1 MPAPIEDYG
10 LIGDATTV
18 ALISLGG
25 SIDWLCLPRF
35 DADACFAKLLGNDQN
50 GYWAMRPAAPVRS
63 IERHYRQDTL
73 ILESEI
79 TTDKGRARVIDFMPP
94 GETEH
99 DIIRIVE
106 GIEGEV
112 PMHVDLKARF
122 GYGAHIPWIKV
133 DGMRAT
139 LTSGP
144 SALLFNSPVPIEP
157 DWDVA
162 RLEANFT
169 VRAGERLPFTLTFYP
184 SHERPSHDVI
194 DAGKELQRT
203 ERYWQNWATRCPY
216 QGRFRDAVVRSLLT
230 LKALT
235 YEPTGG
241 IVAAPTT
248 SLPEELGGVR
258 NWDYR
263 YCWLRDATLTLD
275 ALMRSGYIDE
285 ATAWRD
291 WLMRAVAGA
300 PAQLQIM
307 YGVAGEHRLE
317 EIELPWLPGY
327 EDSRPVRIGNGA
339 YDQFQLDV
347 YGEVLNTLYDAHVY
361 GVPDLADTWGP
372 ILAIVDFVEQAWQ
385 RKDEGIWEVRG
396 EGHRH
401 FTHSK
406 LMAWVAVDRAVR
418 MIEEFG
424 VQGHHRVETRLP
436 RWRALREQIR
446 SNLLQRGYNERIGA
460 FTQSYGSEALDASV
474 LLIPHM
480 GFLPADDPRMLSTVA
495 AIEKG
500 LTWDG
505 LVLRYS
511 SETGVDGLPGHE
523 ATFLICSFWLAD
535 NYAMVG
541 RLDEAEALLERLV
554 SLSSDLGL
562 LAEEYHPERHRQLG
576 NFPQAFS
583 HIGLVNTA
591 HLIEAKRAGREIV
604 YPATAQLH

>member
-1 MPAPIEDYG
+1 MPARIEDYG

-18 ALISLGG
+18 ALVSRHG
-25 SIDWLCLPRF
+25 SIDWLCLPRI
-35 DADACFAKLLGNDQN
+35 DSDACFAKLLGNDQH
-50 GYWAMRPAAPVRS
+50 GYWTMRPAASVRS
-63 IERHYRQDTL
+63 SVRRYRQDTL
-73 ILESEI
+73 VLESEI
-79 TTDKGRARVIDFMPP
+79 VCDGGRARIIDFMPP
-94 GETEH
+94 GKTAH

-112 PMHVDLKARF
+112 PMHTDLKVRF
-122 GYGAHIPWIKV
+122 GYGAHIPWIKA
-133 DGMRAT
+133 DGLHAT

-144 SALLFNSPVPIEP
+144 SALLFSSPVPVEA
-157 DWDVA
+157 DWEAA
-162 RLEANFT
+162 RVEANFV
-169 VRAGERLPFTLTFYP
+169 VRAGEHLAFALTFYP
-184 SHERPSHDVI
+184 SHEVAPKLHL
-194 DAGKELQRT
+194 DAEKSLEET
-203 ERYWQNWATRCPY
+203 ERYWRAWASRCPY

-235 YEPTGG
+235 HEPTGG

-263 YCWLRDATLTLD
+263 YCWLRDSTLTLD
-275 ALMRSGYIDE
+275 ALMRGGYLDE
-285 ATAWRD
+285 ARDWRD

-307 YGVAGEHRLE
+307 YGVAGEHRLTE
-317 EIELPWLPGY
+317 VELPWVPGY

-347 YGEVLNTLYDAHVY
+347 YGEVLNTLYEAHAH
-361 GVPDLADTWGP
+361 GVPDLADTWEP

-396 EGHRH
+396 GGHRH

-424 VQGHHRVETRLP
+424 VGGQHRLEKRLY

-446 SNLLQRGYNERIGA
+446 ANLIQRGYSDRVGA

-495 AIEKG
+495 AIERD
-500 LTWDG
+500 LTSDG
-505 LVLRYS
+505 LVYRYAT
-511 SETGVDGLPGHE
+511 ETRVDGLPGHE

-562 LAEEYHPERHRQLG
+562 LAEEYDPELGRQLG

-583 HIGLVNTA
+583 HVGLINTA
-591 HLIEAKRAGREIV
+591 HLIEEKRAGRAV
-604 YPATAQLH
+604 SFPAMAQLH